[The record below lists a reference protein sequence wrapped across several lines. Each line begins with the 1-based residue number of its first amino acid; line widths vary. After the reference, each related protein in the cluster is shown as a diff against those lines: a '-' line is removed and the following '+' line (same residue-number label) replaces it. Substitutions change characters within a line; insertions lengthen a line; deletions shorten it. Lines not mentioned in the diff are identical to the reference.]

1 VLGLNS
7 RLVSPQEI
15 RELCPLI
22 DISEVRGGIY
32 DPMEGHLDPYGATHA
47 FAKAA
52 RLNGAEI
59 YRHAMVSGLQAHA
72 DGSWTVVTDELHEI
86 KNAGREL
93 PLVLDLDGEIYLRQ
107 EQNGVQK
114 SNVARSATRDCGL
127 ICPII
132 ASMSL
137 KCTVSPGATVT
148 AGARALSQLRCWCS
162 R

>member
-1 VLGLNS
+1 
-7 RLVSPQEI
+7 
-15 RELCPLI
+15 
-22 DISEVRGGIY
+22 
-32 DPMEGHLDPYGATHA
+32 
-47 FAKAA
+47 
-52 RLNGAEI
+52 
-59 YRHAMVSGLQAHA
+59 MVSGLQAHA
-72 DGSWTVVTDELHEI
+72 DGSWTVVTEKGSIVAEHVVNAGGLWAREVGRMVGVELPVVPMEHHYLLTDELHEI